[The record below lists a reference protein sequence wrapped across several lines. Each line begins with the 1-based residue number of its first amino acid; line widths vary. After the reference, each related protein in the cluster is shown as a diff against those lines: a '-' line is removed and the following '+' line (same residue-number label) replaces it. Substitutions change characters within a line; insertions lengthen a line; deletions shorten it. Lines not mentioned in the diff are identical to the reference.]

1 MVLQVIAYSAVFG
14 SGVKE
19 ADLARFQTGTS
30 IFTEQ
35 ELRAAARNLRQKGVI
50 TTVPLPVSPPLLQ
63 QKWHSAARAVQFLQR
78 FPSIESI
85 WVTGGLAVGNIQPDD
100 DIDLMIITADNS
112 LWLTRTLVAVNDL
125 RLRRIRRRGDHDQ
138 QLKDKWCCNL
148 WLESG
153 ALQLTPDQRSLY
165 SAREV
170 IQAVPVFQRRQGAAE
185 KFLRANSWVQEYLP
199 VGFQQGVKRAEN
211 LPVAPSARATFS
223 LPLLNQFFFWLQ
235 SQRMRRYLRHEI
247 VEHRRAFFHP
257 GERAKD
263 VQAKYE
269 KILELVFFRT

>member
-35 ELRAAARNLRQKGVI
+35 ELSAAARNLRQKGVI
-50 TTVPLPVSPPLLQ
+50 TTVPLPVSSPLLQ

-85 WVTGGLAVGNIQPDD
+85 WVTGGLAVGNIRPDD

-170 IQAVPVFQRRQGAAE
+170 IQAVPVFQRRVGAAE

-199 VGFQQGVKRAEN
+199 AGFQQAVKRAEN
-211 LPVAPSARATFS
+211 LPVAVSSGATFS
-223 LPLLNQFFFWLQ
+223 LPLLNRFFFWLQ

-247 VEHRRAFFHP
+247 VEPRRAFFHP

-269 KILELVFFRT
+269 KILELVFSRT

>member
-19 ADLARFQTGTS
+19 ADLARFQIGTR